1 MARATND
8 DPRAATGTGGAAPI
22 RRAPD
27 FSRIAVVRS
36 RANAEGTVYDRL
48 DVRPSDVAT
57 FIVGRHMIDE
67 LLRRRPAVVL
77 VDHHPYDFDLH
88 RICRDLRASVDA
100 RIMVFESGPT
110 LTEPWIVGVI
120 EAGADDVV
128 PSTVSTELLH
138 ARITVAL
145 RTAPRVQRR
154 LEQITIGDVRIDL
167 DAHAVFVGG
176 ELVSCPPRQFL
187 LLMALANSP
196 DRVIPRDELLSTV
209 WDTEPGTVDWR
220 RLRIAVSVLRR
231 VLGEGPLRPRI
242 ETVSHVGY
250 RLVGPNVEETGSRA
264 AGA

>member
-8 DPRAATGTGGAAPI
+8 DPRATSAMGAAPV

-27 FSRIAVVRS
+27 FSRIAVVRA

-48 DVRPSDVAT
+48 GVRPSDVAT
-57 FIVGRHMIDE
+57 FVVGRQMIDE

-77 VDHHPYDFDLH
+77 VDHHPDDFDLH

-100 RIMVFESGPT
+100 RIMVFESAPT
-110 LTEPWIVGVI
+110 LSEPWIVGVI

-128 PSTVSTELLH
+128 PHTISTDLLH

-176 ELVSCPPRQFL
+176 KLVSCPPRQFV
-187 LLMALANSP
+187 LLMALANSA

-231 VLGEGPLRPRI
+231 VLGEGPLRPRV

-250 RLVGPNVEETGSRA
+250 RLVVPIVEEAGGRV